1 MSGLSKRTT
10 HSQGSSA
17 GSGGLHWQRD
27 PEWEAMNA
35 EAPTHKITNPG
46 FAGAIAMSKSIKTS
60 LQGRLEAVGNK
71 ANCCCTHFPVQEVRA
86 NSALCFWP
94 AEPAQAT
101 LHLRQG
107 TWQSCL

>member
-1 MSGLSKRTT
+1 
-10 HSQGSSA
+10 
-17 GSGGLHWQRD
+17 
-27 PEWEAMNA
+27 MNA

-94 AEPAQAT
+94 AEPAQAM